1 MGIKSLIY
9 IKSGYPGFLG
19 ADNTNDAIITGTVF
33 SAIIVAII
41 LIVLLVVVCVHP
53 RFRVRIL
60 GCCQDAY
67 TRRLT
72 QQGLYKELGPGYR
85 CPSGFGPP

>member
-9 IKSGYPGFLG
+9 FKSGYPGFLG

-33 SAIIVAII
+33 FS

>member
-1 MGIKSLIY
+1 MLSVE
-9 IKSGYPGFLG
+9 G

-33 SAIIVAII
+33 SAIIVAI
-41 LIVLLVVVCVHP
+41 LIVFLVVVCVHP
-53 RFRVRIL
+53 RFRVRLL

-72 QQGLYKELGPGYR
+72 QQGFYKEPGPGYP
-85 CPSGFGPP
+85 CPREFGPP